1 MGTAILKRFD
11 KTQLNISNVI
21 LFFLVVYLN
30 SISMLRN
37 VVERSS
43 YVQSLLTGAF
53 DGWVSVLIYQTL
65 GGQICSRPARKIIFV
80 NTITSWPTDP
90 VFCFSPNC

>member
-1 MGTAILKRFD
+1 
-11 KTQLNISNVI
+11 
-21 LFFLVVYLN
+21 
-30 SISMLRN
+30 MLRN

-65 GGQICSRPARKIIFV
+65 GGQICSRPARKIILSTPLRHGRPIRFL
-80 NTITSWPTDP
+80 
-90 VFCFSPNC
+90 FFSELLAQANSPGP